1 MPSHYRNGN
10 GGNNVTQTNLL
21 TRAGQFIN
29 RTTGQPVPANMPY
42 HVHQGQAMAGA
53 THAQHRG
60 ADHDFY
66 DTPTRTNVTN
76 NRFRAGNTRSGMT
89 TSRRAVSSGM
99 SGYRRGGRTRRRM
112 QQGGH
117 THGQSPNIHS
127 HHWNMNHTHGG
138 GPGATWN
145 TPPGGG
151 GVYLGS
157 SVQGAGQSFWPD
169 AASQAIGAMETHGP
183 AGGTQTAGTHTHRQG
198 ITPRGRMRRGGNIR
212 KMHQGGPLAP
222 SPEGGG
228 AYVPMMNVLTSHGM
242 TTNFNNQNYAFL
254 SSSNIPPTVQS
265 QVVHG
270 MLHASASVHHGDM
283 NFDTVRDI
291 TDLVTLIDQILG
303 NTALSTGT
311 SNQLRSVRQQLQTN
325 PTPQVVRRA
334 RQMVNGTNGSTSMR
348 MNRRNTRSYRRG
360 GNIRRFGHGGSH
372 SRNNGCG
379 PGMMY
384 QNGGCVPASGG
395 SYQRGGSTR
404 KMSRG
409 GVYSMNSDHARKM
422 RKR

>member
-1 MPSHYRNGN
+1 MPSHYRNRN

-99 SGYRRGGRTRRRM
+99 SGYRRGG
-112 QQGGH
+112 
-117 THGQSPNIHS
+117 
-127 HHWNMNHTHGG
+127 
-138 GPGATWN
+138 
-145 TPPGGG
+145 
-151 GVYLGS
+151 
-157 SVQGAGQSFWPD
+157 
-169 AASQAIGAMETHGP
+169 
-183 AGGTQTAGTHTHRQG
+183 
-198 ITPRGRMRRGGNIR
+198 NIR
-212 KMHQGGPLAP
+212 KMHQGGPSVP
-222 SPEGGG
+222 DPESLSGTGT
-228 AYVPMMNVLTSHGM
+228 YVPMMNVLTSHGM
-242 TTNFNNQNYAFL
+242 TTNFGNQNYAFL